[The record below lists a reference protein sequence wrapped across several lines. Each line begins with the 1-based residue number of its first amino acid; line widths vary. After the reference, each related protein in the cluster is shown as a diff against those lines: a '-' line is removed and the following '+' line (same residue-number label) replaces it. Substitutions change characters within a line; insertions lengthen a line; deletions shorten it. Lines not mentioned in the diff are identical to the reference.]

1 MHLRTNLEGAGYAKD
16 KKALTVKEVN
26 ALPDGRHAVGGVKGL
41 TVEKRDGKIT
51 RYRLRYSKGGSER
64 VTTYLSTYTLS
75 EVRKKAAADLALYE
89 SGTSPQEVRAK
100 KKEEKAAEEREAEK
114 RAESERMTFSHCAKG
129 FISLY
134 AQTVSKSANK
144 ARLVALAKHLAPVLG
159 DKPIDA
165 IMVQDV
171 AAALE
176 PIWVSKPNAAQKAY
190 TLAHQV
196 FNYAIAKELTELKSN
211 PADLNGPLGVLLK
224 PLARPPKENYPSL
237 PFADIQAFIRDLLAT
252 PSASAYALF
261 FAILTASRNSEVRLA
276 EWKEFDLDN
285 GVWTIPEEH
294 QKTKDKA
301 FERNRTKV
309 LSAQAIDFLKHLPRI
324 GPLVFIK
331 RQDVGLNEPL
341 SDMAMTG
348 VIKALHEKK
357 IQKDGL
363 GWIDPNSIKR
373 ETGEK
378 RRVTPHGFRATFRS
392 WVESEEW
399 KNYPKAQEA
408 AERMLLHEKKD
419 NLNGA
424 YRRYGYDPEQKEVAQ
439 AWADY
444 CLKGIDLSDY
454 SPWRRCE

>member
-1 MHLRTNLEGAGYAKD
+1 MPRI

-408 AERMLLHEKKD
+408 AERMLLHEKK
-419 NLNGA
+419 
-424 YRRYGYDPEQKEVAQ
+424 VAQ

>member
-1 MHLRTNLEGAGYAKD
+1 MPRI
-16 KKALTVKEVN
+16 KKSLTVKEVN

-51 RYRLRYSKGGSER
+51 GYRLRYSKGGSEK

-100 KKEEKAAEEREAEK
+100 KKEERAAEEREAEK
-114 RAESERMTFSHCAKG
+114 RAKSERMTFLYCAKG
-129 FISLY
+129 YISELS
-134 AQTVSKSANK
+134 QMRGRSTVKGW
-144 ARLVALAKHLAPVLG
+144 LIALNKHLAPVLG
-159 DKPIDA
+159 DKPIDN
-165 IMVQDV
+165 ITVQDV
-171 AAALE
+171 EAALR
-176 PIWVSKPNAAQKAY
+176 PIWVSKPNAAEKAY
-190 TLAHQV
+190 ILAKSV
-196 FNYAIAKELTELKSN
+196 FNYAIAKKLTELKSN

-224 PLARPPKENYPSL
+224 PLPRPPKENYPSL
-237 PFADIQAFIRDLLAT
+237 PFADIQAFIRDLLTT

-285 GVWTIPEEH
+285 GIWTIPEEH

-341 SDMAMTG
+341 SDMAMTE
-348 VIKALHEKK
+348 VIQALHENKK
-357 IQKDGL
+357 QKDGL
-363 GWIDPNSIKR
+363 GWIDPNSSKR

-392 WVESEEW
+392 WVESAEW
-399 KNYPKAQEA
+399 KNYSKAQEA

-419 NLNGA
+419 NLKGA
-424 YRRYGYDPEQKEVAQ
+424 YRRYDYDPEQKEVAQ

-444 CLKGIDLSDY
+444 CLKGIDLANY

>member
-1 MHLRTNLEGAGYAKD
+1 MPRI
-16 KKALTVKEVN
+16 KKSLTVKEVN

-51 RYRLRYSKGGSER
+51 GYRLRYSKGGSEK

-100 KKEEKAAEEREAEK
+100 KKEERAAEEREAEK
-114 RAESERMTFSHCAKG
+114 RAKSERMTFLYCAKG
-129 FISLY
+129 YISELS
-134 AQTVSKSANK
+134 QMRGRSTVKGW
-144 ARLVALAKHLAPVLG
+144 LIALNKHLAPVLG
-159 DKPIDA
+159 DKPIDN
-165 IMVQDV
+165 ITVQDV
-171 AAALE
+171 EAALR
-176 PIWVSKPNAAQKAY
+176 PIWVSKPNAAEKAY
-190 TLAHQV
+190 ILAKSV
-196 FNYAIAKELTELKSN
+196 FNYAIAKKLTELKSN

-224 PLARPPKENYPSL
+224 PLPRPPKQHYPSL
-237 PFADIQAFIRDLLAT
+237 PFEYIQAFIHDLLTT

-261 FAILTASRNSEVRLA
+261 FAILTGSRNSEARLA

-285 GVWTIPEEH
+285 GIWTIPEGH
-294 QKTKDKA
+294 QKTKDKD
-301 FERNRTKV
+301 FERNRTKL
-309 LSAQAIDFLKHLPRI
+309 LSAQAVDFLKHLPRI

-331 RQDVGLNEPL
+331 RQDVGMNKPL
-341 SDMAMTG
+341 TDMAMTE

-363 GWIDPNSIKR
+363 GWIDPNSSKR

-392 WVESEEW
+392 WVESREW
-399 KNYPKAQEA
+399 ENYSKAQEA
-408 AERMLLHEKKD
+408 AERVLLHEKKD

-424 YRRYGYDPEQKEVAQ
+424 YRRYDHEAEQREVAQ
-439 AWADY
+439 AWADN

>member
-1 MHLRTNLEGAGYAKD
+1 MPRI
-16 KKALTVKEVN
+16 KKSLTVKEVN

-51 RYRLRYSKGGSER
+51 GYRLRYSKGGSEK

-100 KKEEKAAEEREAEK
+100 KKEERAAEEREAEK
-114 RAESERMTFSHCAKG
+114 RAKSERMTFLYCAKG
-129 FISLY
+129 YISELS
-134 AQTVSKSANK
+134 QMRGRSTVKGW
-144 ARLVALAKHLAPVLG
+144 LIALNKHLAPVLG
-159 DKPIDA
+159 DKPIDN
-165 IMVQDV
+165 ITVQDV
-171 AAALE
+171 EAALR
-176 PIWVSKPNAAQKAY
+176 PIWVSKPNAAEKAY
-190 TLAHQV
+190 ILAKSV
-196 FNYAIAKELTELKSN
+196 FNYAIAKELTDLKSN

-237 PFADIQAFIRDLLAT
+237 PFADIQAFIRDLLTT

-261 FAILTASRNSEVRLA
+261 FAILTVSRNSEVRLA

-285 GVWTIPEEH
+285 GIWTIPEEH

-341 SDMAMTG
+341 SDMAMTE
-348 VIKALHEKK
+348 VIQALHENKK
-357 IQKDGL
+357 QKDGL
-363 GWIDPNSIKR
+363 GWIDPNSSKR

-392 WVESEEW
+392 WVESAEW
-399 KNYPKAQEA
+399 KNYSKAQEA

-419 NLNGA
+419 NLKGA
-424 YRRYGYDPEQKEVAQ
+424 YRRYDYDPEQKEVAQ

-444 CLKGIDLSDY
+444 CLKGIDLANY

>member
-1 MHLRTNLEGAGYAKD
+1 MPRI

-134 AQTVSKSANK
+134 AHTVSKSANK

>member
-1 MHLRTNLEGAGYAKD
+1 MPRI
-16 KKALTVKEVN
+16 KKSLTVKEVN

-51 RYRLRYSKGGSER
+51 RYRLRYSKGGPER

-100 KKEEKAAEEREAEK
+100 KKEERAAEEREAEK
-114 RAESERMTFSHCAKG
+114 RAKSERMTFLYCAKG
-129 FISLY
+129 YISELS
-134 AQTVSKSANK
+134 QMRGRSTVKGW
-144 ARLVALAKHLAPVLG
+144 LIALNKHLAPVLG
-159 DKPIDA
+159 DKPIDN
-165 IMVQDV
+165 ITVQDV
-171 AAALE
+171 EAALR
-176 PIWVSKPNAAQKAY
+176 PIWVSKPNAAEKAY
-190 TLAHQV
+190 ILAKSV
-196 FNYAIAKELTELKSN
+196 FNYAIAKKLTELKSN

-224 PLARPPKENYPSL
+224 PLPRPPKQHYPSL
-237 PFADIQAFIRDLLAT
+237 PFEYIQAFIRDLLTT
-252 PSASAYALF
+252 PSVSAYALF
-261 FAILTASRNSEVRLA
+261 FAILTGSRNSEVRLA

-285 GVWTIPEEH
+285 GIWTIPEEH
-294 QKTKDKA
+294 QKTKDKD
-301 FERNRTKV
+301 FERNRTKL
-309 LSAQAIDFLKHLPRI
+309 LSAQAVDFLKHLPRI

-331 RQDVGLNEPL
+331 RQDVGMDKPL
-341 SDMAMTG
+341 TDMAMTE

-363 GWIDPNSIKR
+363 GWIDPNSSKR

-392 WVESEEW
+392 WVESREW
-399 KNYPKAQEA
+399 ENYSKAQEA
-408 AERMLLHEKKD
+408 AERVLLHEKKD

-424 YRRYGYDPEQKEVAQ
+424 YRRYDHEAEQREVAQ
-439 AWADY
+439 AWADN

>member
-1 MHLRTNLEGAGYAKD
+1 MPRI

-89 SGTSPQEVRAK
+89 SGTSPQELRAK
-100 KKEEKAAEEREAEK
+100 KKEERAAEKREAEK
-114 RAESERMTFSHCAKG
+114 RAKNERMTFSYCAKG
-129 FISLY
+129 YISELS
-134 AQTVSKSANK
+134 QIRGRSTVKGW
-144 ARLVALAKHLAPVLG
+144 LIALNKHLAPVLG
-159 DKPIDA
+159 DKPIDT
-165 IMVQDV
+165 ITVQDV
-171 AAALE
+171 EAALR

-190 TLAHQV
+190 NLAKSV

-211 PADLNGPLGVLLK
+211 PADLSGPLGVLLK
-224 PLARPPKENYPSL
+224 PLAQPPKQHYPSL
-237 PFADIQAFIRDLLAT
+237 PFEYIQAFIRDLLTT

-261 FAILTASRNSEVRLA
+261 FAILTGSRNSEVRLA

-285 GVWTIPEEH
+285 GIWTIPEEH
-294 QKTKDKA
+294 QKTKDKD
-301 FERNRTKV
+301 FERNRTKL
-309 LSAQAIDFLKHLPRI
+309 LSAQAVDFLKHLPRI
-324 GPLVFIK
+324 GPLVFFK
-331 RQDVGLNEPL
+331 RQDVGLNKPL
-341 SDMAMTG
+341 TDMAMTE

-363 GWIDPNSIKR
+363 GWIDPNSSKR

-392 WVESEEW
+392 WVESREW
-399 KNYPKAQEA
+399 ENYSKAQEA
-408 AERMLLHEKKD
+408 AERVLLHEKKD

-424 YRRYGYDPEQKEVAQ
+424 YRRYDHEAEQREVAQ
-439 AWADY
+439 AWADN

>member
-1 MHLRTNLEGAGYAKD
+1 MPRI

-114 RAESERMTFSHCAKG
+114 RAESERMTFSHCAKE

-399 KNYPKAQEA
+399 KKYPKAQEA

>member
-1 MHLRTNLEGAGYAKD
+1 MPRI
-16 KKALTVKEVN
+16 KKSLTVKEVN

-51 RYRLRYSKGGSER
+51 GYRLRYSKGGSEK

-100 KKEEKAAEEREAEK
+100 KKEERAAEEREAEK
-114 RAESERMTFSHCAKG
+114 RAKSERMTFLYCAKG
-129 FISLY
+129 YISELS
-134 AQTVSKSANK
+134 QMRGRSTVKGW
-144 ARLVALAKHLAPVLG
+144 LIALNKHLAPVLG
-159 DKPIDA
+159 DKPIDN
-165 IMVQDV
+165 ITVQDV
-171 AAALE
+171 EAALR
-176 PIWVSKPNAAQKAY
+176 PIWVSKPNAAEKAY
-190 TLAHQV
+190 ILAKSV
-196 FNYAIAKELTELKSN
+196 FNYAIAKKLTELKSN

-224 PLARPPKENYPSL
+224 PLPRPPKQHYPSL
-237 PFADIQAFIRDLLAT
+237 PFEYIQAFIHDLLTT

-261 FAILTASRNSEVRLA
+261 FAILTGSRNSEVRLA

-285 GVWTIPEEH
+285 GIWTIPEGH
-294 QKTKDKA
+294 QKTKDKD
-301 FERNRTKV
+301 FERNRTKL
-309 LSAQAIDFLKHLPRI
+309 LSAQAVDFLKHLPRI

-331 RQDVGLNEPL
+331 RQDVGMNKPL
-341 SDMAMTG
+341 TDMAMTE

-363 GWIDPNSIKR
+363 GWVDPNSSKR

-392 WVESEEW
+392 WVESREW
-399 KNYPKAQEA
+399 ENYSKAQEA
-408 AERMLLHEKKD
+408 AERVLLHEKKD

-424 YRRYGYDPEQKEVAQ
+424 YRRYDHEAEQREVAQ
-439 AWADY
+439 AWADN
-444 CLKGIDLSDY
+444 CLKGIDLSEY

>member
-1 MHLRTNLEGAGYAKD
+1 MPRI

-114 RAESERMTFSHCAKG
+114 RAESERMTFSHCAKE

-176 PIWVSKPNAAQKAY
+176 PIWVSKPNAAQKAC

>member
-1 MHLRTNLEGAGYAKD
+1 MPRI
-16 KKALTVKEVN
+16 KKSLTVKEVN

-51 RYRLRYSKGGSER
+51 GYRLRYSKGGSEK

-100 KKEEKAAEEREAEK
+100 KKEERAAEEREAEK
-114 RAESERMTFSHCAKG
+114 RAKSERMTFLYCAKG
-129 FISLY
+129 YISELS
-134 AQTVSKSANK
+134 QMRGRSTVKGW
-144 ARLVALAKHLAPVLG
+144 LIALNKHLAPVLG
-159 DKPIDA
+159 DKPIDN
-165 IMVQDV
+165 ITVQDV
-171 AAALE
+171 EAALR
-176 PIWVSKPNAAQKAY
+176 PIWVSKPNAAEKAY
-190 TLAHQV
+190 ILAKSV
-196 FNYAIAKELTELKSN
+196 FNYAIAKELTDLKSN

-237 PFADIQAFIRDLLAT
+237 PFADIQAFIRDLLTT

-261 FAILTASRNSEVRLA
+261 FAVLTASRNSEVRLA

-285 GVWTIPEEH
+285 GIWTIPEEH

-341 SDMAMTG
+341 SDMAMTE
-348 VIKALHEKK
+348 VIQALHENKK
-357 IQKDGL
+357 QKDGL
-363 GWIDPNSIKR
+363 GWIDPNSSKR

-392 WVESEEW
+392 WVESAEW
-399 KNYPKAQEA
+399 KNYSKAQEA

-419 NLNGA
+419 NLKGA
-424 YRRYGYDPEQKEVAQ
+424 YRRYDYDPEQKEVAQ

-444 CLKGIDLSDY
+444 CLKGIDLANY

>member
-1 MHLRTNLEGAGYAKD
+1 MPRI
-16 KKALTVKEVN
+16 KKSLTVKEVN

-51 RYRLRYSKGGSER
+51 RYRLRYSKGGPER

-100 KKEEKAAEEREAEK
+100 KKEERAAEEREAEK
-114 RAESERMTFSHCAKG
+114 RAKSERMTFLYCAKG
-129 FISLY
+129 YISELS
-134 AQTVSKSANK
+134 QMRGRSTVKGW
-144 ARLVALAKHLAPVLG
+144 LIALNKHLAPVLG
-159 DKPIDA
+159 DKPIDN
-165 IMVQDV
+165 ITVQDV
-171 AAALE
+171 EAALR
-176 PIWVSKPNAAQKAY
+176 PIWVSKPNAAEKAY
-190 TLAHQV
+190 ILAKSV
-196 FNYAIAKELTELKSN
+196 FNYAIAKKLTELKSN

-224 PLARPPKENYPSL
+224 PLPRPPKQHYPSL
-237 PFADIQAFIRDLLAT
+237 PFEYIQAFIRDLLTT

-261 FAILTASRNSEVRLA
+261 FAILTGSRNSEVRLA

-285 GVWTIPEEH
+285 GIWTIPEEH
-294 QKTKDKA
+294 QKTKDKD
-301 FERNRTKV
+301 FERNRTKL
-309 LSAQAIDFLKHLPRI
+309 LSAQAVDFLKHLPRI

-331 RQDVGLNEPL
+331 RQDVGMDKPL
-341 SDMAMTG
+341 TDMAMTE

-363 GWIDPNSIKR
+363 GWIDPNSSKR

-392 WVESEEW
+392 WVESREW
-399 KNYPKAQEA
+399 ENYSKAQEA
-408 AERMLLHEKKD
+408 AERVLLHEKKD

-424 YRRYGYDPEQKEVAQ
+424 YRRYDHEAEQREVAQ
-439 AWADY
+439 AWADN

>member
-1 MHLRTNLEGAGYAKD
+1 MPRI
-16 KKALTVKEVN
+16 KKSLTVKEVN

-51 RYRLRYSKGGSER
+51 GYRLRYSKGGSEK

-100 KKEEKAAEEREAEK
+100 KKEERAAEEREAEK
-114 RAESERMTFSHCAKG
+114 RAKSERMTFLYCAKG
-129 FISLY
+129 YISELS
-134 AQTVSKSANK
+134 QMRGRSTVKGW
-144 ARLVALAKHLAPVLG
+144 LIALNKHLAPVLG
-159 DKPIDA
+159 DKPIDN
-165 IMVQDV
+165 ITVQDV
-171 AAALE
+171 EAALR
-176 PIWVSKPNAAQKAY
+176 PIWVSKPNAAEKAY
-190 TLAHQV
+190 ILAKSV
-196 FNYAIAKELTELKSN
+196 FNYAIAKELTDLKSN

-237 PFADIQAFIRDLLAT
+237 PFADIQAFIRDLLTT

-285 GVWTIPEEH
+285 GIWTIPEEH

-341 SDMAMTG
+341 SDMAMTE
-348 VIKALHEKK
+348 VIQALHENKK
-357 IQKDGL
+357 QKDGL
-363 GWIDPNSIKR
+363 GWIDPNSSKR
-373 ETGEK
+373 EAGEK

-392 WVESEEW
+392 WVESAEW
-399 KNYPKAQEA
+399 KNYSKAQEA

-419 NLNGA
+419 NLKGA
-424 YRRYGYDPEQKEVAQ
+424 YRRYDYDPEQKEVAQ

-444 CLKGIDLSDY
+444 CLKGIDLANY

>member
-1 MHLRTNLEGAGYAKD
+1 MPRI

-399 KNYPKAQEA
+399 KNYPKAHEA

>member
-1 MHLRTNLEGAGYAKD
+1 MPRI
-16 KKALTVKEVN
+16 KKSLTVKEVN

-51 RYRLRYSKGGSER
+51 GYRLRYSKGGSEK

-100 KKEEKAAEEREAEK
+100 KKEERAAEEREAEK
-114 RAESERMTFSHCAKG
+114 RAKSERMTFLYCAKG
-129 FISLY
+129 YISELS
-134 AQTVSKSANK
+134 QMRGRSTVKGW
-144 ARLVALAKHLAPVLG
+144 LIALNKHLAPVLG
-159 DKPIDA
+159 DKPIDN
-165 IMVQDV
+165 ITVQDV
-171 AAALE
+171 EAALR
-176 PIWVSKPNAAQKAY
+176 PIWVSKPNAAEKAY
-190 TLAHQV
+190 ILAKSV
-196 FNYAIAKELTELKSN
+196 FNYAIAKKLTELKSN

-224 PLARPPKENYPSL
+224 PLPRPPKQHYPSL
-237 PFADIQAFIRDLLAT
+237 PFEYIQAFIHDLLTT

-261 FAILTASRNSEVRLA
+261 FAILTGSRNSEVRLA

-285 GVWTIPEEH
+285 GIWTIPEGH
-294 QKTKDKA
+294 QKTKDKD
-301 FERNRTKV
+301 FERNRTKL
-309 LSAQAIDFLKHLPRI
+309 LSAQAVDFLKHLPRI

-331 RQDVGLNEPL
+331 RQDVGMNKPL
-341 SDMAMTG
+341 TDMAMTE

-363 GWIDPNSIKR
+363 GWIDPNSSKR

-392 WVESEEW
+392 WVESREW
-399 KNYPKAQEA
+399 ENYSKAQEA
-408 AERMLLHEKKD
+408 AERVLLHEKKD

-424 YRRYGYDPEQKEVAQ
+424 YRRYDHEAEQREVAQ
-439 AWADY
+439 AWADN

>member
-1 MHLRTNLEGAGYAKD
+1 MPRI
-16 KKALTVKEVN
+16 KKSLTVKEVN

-51 RYRLRYSKGGSER
+51 RYRLRYSKGGPER

-100 KKEEKAAEEREAEK
+100 KKEERAAEEREAEK
-114 RAESERMTFSHCAKG
+114 RAKSERMTFLYCAKG
-129 FISLY
+129 YISELS
-134 AQTVSKSANK
+134 QMRGRSTVKGW
-144 ARLVALAKHLAPVLG
+144 LIALNKHLAPVLG
-159 DKPIDA
+159 DKPIDN
-165 IMVQDV
+165 ITVQDV
-171 AAALE
+171 EAALR
-176 PIWVSKPNAAQKAY
+176 PIWVSKPNAAEKAY
-190 TLAHQV
+190 ILAKSV
-196 FNYAIAKELTELKSN
+196 FNYAIAKKLTELKSN

-224 PLARPPKENYPSL
+224 PLPRPPKQHYPSL
-237 PFADIQAFIRDLLAT
+237 PFEYIQAFIRDLLTT

-285 GVWTIPEEH
+285 GIWTIPEEH

-341 SDMAMTG
+341 SDMAMTE
-348 VIKALHEKK
+348 VIQALHEKK

-363 GWIDPNSIKR
+363 GWIDPNSSKR

-392 WVESEEW
+392 WVESREW
-399 KNYPKAQEA
+399 ENYSKAQEA
-408 AERMLLHEKKD
+408 AERVLLHEKKD

-424 YRRYGYDPEQKEVAQ
+424 YRRYDHEAEQREVAQ
-439 AWADY
+439 AWADN

>member
-1 MHLRTNLEGAGYAKD
+1 MPRI
-16 KKALTVKEVN
+16 KKSLTVKEVN

-51 RYRLRYSKGGSER
+51 RYRLRYSKGGSEK

-100 KKEEKAAEEREAEK
+100 KKEERAAEEREAEK
-114 RAESERMTFSHCAKG
+114 RAKSERMTFLYCAKG
-129 FISLY
+129 YISELS
-134 AQTVSKSANK
+134 QMRGRSTVKGW
-144 ARLVALAKHLAPVLG
+144 LIALNKHLAPVLG
-159 DKPIDA
+159 DKPIDN
-165 IMVQDV
+165 ITVQDV
-171 AAALE
+171 EAALR
-176 PIWVSKPNAAQKAY
+176 PIWVSKPNAAEKAY
-190 TLAHQV
+190 ILAKSV
-196 FNYAIAKELTELKSN
+196 FNYAIAKKLTELKSN

-224 PLARPPKENYPSL
+224 PLPRPPKQHYPSL
-237 PFADIQAFIRDLLAT
+237 PFEYIQAFIRDLLTT

-261 FAILTASRNSEVRLA
+261 FAILTVSRNSEVRLA

-285 GVWTIPEEH
+285 GIWTIPEGH
-294 QKTKDKA
+294 QKTKDKD
-301 FERNRTKV
+301 FERNRTKL
-309 LSAQAIDFLKHLPRI
+309 LSAQAVDFLKHLPRI

-331 RQDVGLNEPL
+331 RQDVGMNKPL
-341 SDMAMTG
+341 TDMAMTE

-363 GWIDPNSIKR
+363 GWIDPNSSKR

-392 WVESEEW
+392 WVESREW
-399 KNYPKAQEA
+399 ENYSKAQEA
-408 AERMLLHEKKD
+408 AERVLLHEKKD
-419 NLNGA
+419 NLNEA
-424 YRRYGYDPEQKEVAQ
+424 YRRYDHEAEQREVAQ
-439 AWADY
+439 AWADN

>member
-1 MHLRTNLEGAGYAKD
+1 MPRI

-51 RYRLRYSKGGSER
+51 GYRLRYSKGGSER
-64 VTTYLSTYTLS
+64 VTTYLSTCTLS

-89 SGTSPQEVRAK
+89 SGTTPQEVRAK
-100 KKEEKAAEEREAEK
+100 KKEEKAAEEREAKK
-114 RAESERMTFSHCAKG
+114 RAENERMTFSYCAKE

-134 AQTVSKSANK
+134 AQTISRSTNK
-144 ARLVALAKHLAPVLG
+144 ARLVALTKHLAPALG

-165 IMVQDV
+165 ITVQDV

-224 PLARPPKENYPSL
+224 PLARPPKQHYPSL
-237 PFADIQAFIRDLLAT
+237 PFEYIQAFIRDLLTT

-261 FAILTASRNSEVRLA
+261 FAILTGSRNSEVRLA
-276 EWKEFDLDN
+276 EWKEFDLDK
-285 GVWTIPEEH
+285 GIWTISEEH
-294 QKTKDKA
+294 QKTKDKD
-301 FERNRTKV
+301 FERNRSKL

-331 RQDVGLNEPL
+331 RQDVGLNKPL
-341 SDMAMTG
+341 TDMAMTE

-363 GWIDPNSIKR
+363 GWIDPNSNKR

-392 WVESEEW
+392 WVESREW
-399 KNYPKAQEA
+399 ENYSKAQEA
-408 AERMLLHEKKD
+408 AERVLLHEKKD

-424 YRRYGYDPEQKEVAQ
+424 YRRYDHEAEQREVAQ
-439 AWADY
+439 AWADN

>member
-1 MHLRTNLEGAGYAKD
+1 MPRI
-16 KKALTVKEVN
+16 KKSLTVKEVN

-51 RYRLRYSKGGSER
+51 GYRLRYSKGGSEK

-100 KKEEKAAEEREAEK
+100 KKEERAAEEREAEK
-114 RAESERMTFSHCAKG
+114 RAKSERMTFLYCAKG
-129 FISLY
+129 YISELS
-134 AQTVSKSANK
+134 QMRGRSTVKGW
-144 ARLVALAKHLAPVLG
+144 LIALNKHLAPVLG
-159 DKPIDA
+159 DKPIDN
-165 IMVQDV
+165 ITVQDV
-171 AAALE
+171 EAALR
-176 PIWVSKPNAAQKAY
+176 PIWVSKPNAAEKAY
-190 TLAHQV
+190 ILAKSV
-196 FNYAIAKELTELKSN
+196 FNYAIAKKLTELKSN

-224 PLARPPKENYPSL
+224 PLPRPPKQHYPSL
-237 PFADIQAFIRDLLAT
+237 PFEYIQAFIRDLLTT

-261 FAILTASRNSEVRLA
+261 FAILTGSRNSEVRLA

-285 GVWTIPEEH
+285 GIWTIPEEH
-294 QKTKDKA
+294 QKTKDKD
-301 FERNRTKV
+301 FERNRTKL
-309 LSAQAIDFLKHLPRI
+309 LSAQAVDFLKHLPRI

-331 RQDVGLNEPL
+331 RQDVGMDKPL
-341 SDMAMTG
+341 TDMAMTE

-363 GWIDPNSIKR
+363 GWIDPNSSKR

-392 WVESEEW
+392 WVESREW
-399 KNYPKAQEA
+399 ENYSKAQEA
-408 AERMLLHEKKD
+408 AERVLLHEKKD

-424 YRRYGYDPEQKEVAQ
+424 YRRYDHEAEQREVAQ
-439 AWADY
+439 AWADN

>member
-1 MHLRTNLEGAGYAKD
+1 MPRI

-261 FAILTASRNSEVRLA
+261 FAILTASRNSEVRLS

>member
-1 MHLRTNLEGAGYAKD
+1 MPRI
-16 KKALTVKEVN
+16 KKSLTVKEVN

-51 RYRLRYSKGGSER
+51 RYRLRYSKGGPER

-89 SGTSPQEVRAK
+89 SGTSPREVRAK

-114 RAESERMTFSHCAKG
+114 RAKSERMTFLYCAKG
-129 FISLY
+129 YISELS
-134 AQTVSKSANK
+134 QMRGRSTVKGW
-144 ARLVALAKHLAPVLG
+144 LIALNKHLAPVLG
-159 DKPIDA
+159 DKPIDN
-165 IMVQDV
+165 ITVQDV
-171 AAALE
+171 EAALR
-176 PIWVSKPNAAQKAY
+176 PIWVSKPNAAEKAY
-190 TLAHQV
+190 ILAKSV
-196 FNYAIAKELTELKSN
+196 FNYAIAKKLTELKSN

-224 PLARPPKENYPSL
+224 PLPRPPKQHYPSL
-237 PFADIQAFIRDLLAT
+237 PFEYIQAFIRDLLTT

-261 FAILTASRNSEVRLA
+261 FAILTGSRNSEVRLA

-285 GVWTIPEEH
+285 GIWTIPEEH
-294 QKTKDKA
+294 QKTKDKD
-301 FERNRTKV
+301 FERNRTKL
-309 LSAQAIDFLKHLPRI
+309 LSAQAVDFLKHLPRI

-331 RQDVGLNEPL
+331 RQDVGMDKPL
-341 SDMAMTG
+341 TDMAMTE

-363 GWIDPNSIKR
+363 GWIDPNSSKR

-392 WVESEEW
+392 WVESREW
-399 KNYPKAQEA
+399 ENYSKAQEA
-408 AERMLLHEKKD
+408 AERVLLHEKKD

-424 YRRYGYDPEQKEVAQ
+424 YRRYDHEAEQREVAQ
-439 AWADY
+439 AWADN

>member
-1 MHLRTNLEGAGYAKD
+1 MPRIKN
-16 KKALTVKEVN
+16 ALTVKEVN

-114 RAESERMTFSHCAKG
+114 RAESERMTFSHCAKE

>member
-1 MHLRTNLEGAGYAKD
+1 MPRI

-392 WVESEEW
+392 WVESAEW

>member
-1 MHLRTNLEGAGYAKD
+1 MPRI
-16 KKALTVKEVN
+16 KKSLTVKEVN

-51 RYRLRYSKGGSER
+51 RYRLRYSKGGSEK

-100 KKEEKAAEEREAEK
+100 KKEEKAAEKREAEK
-114 RAESERMTFSHCAKG
+114 RAKNERMTFSYCAKE

-144 ARLVALAKHLAPVLG
+144 ARLVALTKHLAPVLG
-159 DKPIDA
+159 VKPIDT
-165 IMVQDV
+165 ITVQDV

-237 PFADIQAFIRDLLAT
+237 PFADIQAFIRDLLTT

-261 FAILTASRNSEVRLA
+261 FVILTASRNSEVRLA

-285 GVWTIPEEH
+285 GIWTIPEEH
-294 QKTKDKA
+294 QKTKDKD

-341 SDMAMTG
+341 TDMAMTK
-348 VIKALHEKK
+348 VIEALHEKK

-363 GWIDPNSIKR
+363 GWIDPNSSKR
-373 ETGEK
+373 ESGEK

-392 WVESEEW
+392 WVESAEW

>member
-1 MHLRTNLEGAGYAKD
+1 MPRI

-51 RYRLRYSKGGSER
+51 GYRLRYSKGGSEK

-114 RAESERMTFSHCAKG
+114 RAESERMTFLYCAKE

-144 ARLVALAKHLAPVLG
+144 ARLVALTKHLAPVLG

-165 IMVQDV
+165 ITVQDV

-237 PFADIQAFIRDLLAT
+237 PFADIQAFIRDLLTT

-261 FAILTASRNSEVRLA
+261 FAILTGSRNSEVRLA
-276 EWKEFDLDN
+276 EWKEFDLDK
-285 GVWTIPEEH
+285 GIWTIPEEH
-294 QKTKDKA
+294 QKTKDKD
-301 FERNRTKV
+301 FERNRTKL
-309 LSAQAIDFLKHLPRI
+309 LSAQAVDFLKHLPRI

-341 SDMAMTG
+341 SDMAMTE
-348 VIKALHEKK
+348 VIQALHEKK
-357 IQKDGL
+357 KQKDGL
-363 GWIDPNSIKR
+363 GWIDPNSSKR

-392 WVESEEW
+392 WVESAEW

-424 YRRYGYDPEQKEVAQ
+424 YRRYDHEAEQREVAQ

-444 CLKGIDLSDY
+444 CLKGIDLANY

>member
-1 MHLRTNLEGAGYAKD
+1 MPRI
-16 KKALTVKEVN
+16 KKSLTVKEVN

-51 RYRLRYSKGGSER
+51 GYRLRYSKGGSEK

-100 KKEEKAAEEREAEK
+100 KKEERAAEEREAEK
-114 RAESERMTFSHCAKG
+114 RAKSERMTFLYCAKG
-129 FISLY
+129 YISELS
-134 AQTVSKSANK
+134 QMRGRSTVKGW
-144 ARLVALAKHLAPVLG
+144 LIALNKHLAPVLG
-159 DKPIDA
+159 DKPIDN
-165 IMVQDV
+165 ITVQDV
-171 AAALE
+171 EAALR
-176 PIWVSKPNAAQKAY
+176 PIWVSKPNAAEKAY
-190 TLAHQV
+190 ILAKSV
-196 FNYAIAKELTELKSN
+196 FNYAIAKKLTELKSN
-211 PADLNGPLGVLLK
+211 PANLNGPLGVLLK
-224 PLARPPKENYPSL
+224 PLPRPPKENYPSL
-237 PFADIQAFIRDLLAT
+237 PFADIQAFIRDLLTT

-285 GVWTIPEEH
+285 GIWTIPEEH

-341 SDMAMTG
+341 SDMAMTE
-348 VIKALHEKK
+348 VIQALHENKK
-357 IQKDGL
+357 QKDGL
-363 GWIDPNSIKR
+363 GWIDPNSSKR

-392 WVESEEW
+392 WVESAEW
-399 KNYPKAQEA
+399 KNYSKAQEA

-419 NLNGA
+419 NLKGA
-424 YRRYGYDPEQKEVAQ
+424 YRRYDYDPEQKEVAQ

-444 CLKGIDLSDY
+444 CLKGIDLANY

>member
-1 MHLRTNLEGAGYAKD
+1 MPRI
-16 KKALTVKEVN
+16 KKSLTVKEVN

-51 RYRLRYSKGGSER
+51 GYRLRYSKGGSEK
-64 VTTYLSTYTLS
+64 VTTYLGTYTLS

-100 KKEEKAAEEREAEK
+100 KKDEKAAEEREAEK
-114 RAESERMTFSHCAKG
+114 RAESERMTFLYCAKEY
-129 FISLY
+129 ISLY
-134 AQTVSKSANK
+134 AQTISRSTNK
-144 ARLVALAKHLAPVLG
+144 ARLVALTKHLAPVLG
-159 DKPIDA
+159 DKPIDS
-165 IMVQDV
+165 ITVQDV

-196 FNYAIAKELTELKSN
+196 FNFAIAKELTELKSN

-224 PLARPPKENYPSL
+224 PLARPPKQHYPSL
-237 PFADIQAFIRDLLAT
+237 PFEFIQAFIRDLLAT

-261 FAILTASRNSEVRLA
+261 FAILTGSRNSEVRLA
-276 EWKEFDLDN
+276 EWREFDLDR
-285 GVWTIPEEH
+285 GIWTIPESH
-294 QKTKDKA
+294 QKTKDKD

-309 LSAQAIDFLKHLPRI
+309 LSSQAIDFLKHLPRI
-324 GPLVFIK
+324 GPLVFVK
-331 RQDVGLNEPL
+331 RQDMGMDKPL
-341 SDMAMTG
+341 TDMAMTE

-357 IQKDGL
+357 TLKDGV
-363 GWIDPNSIKR
+363 GWIDPNSSKR

-392 WVESEEW
+392 WVESGEW
-399 KNYPKAQEA
+399 KNYSKAQEA
-408 AERMLLHEKKD
+408 AERVLLHEKKD

-424 YRRYGYDPEQKEVAQ
+424 YRRYDHEAEQREVVQ
-439 AWADY
+439 AWADN
-444 CLKGIDLSDY
+444 CLNGIDLSDF
-454 SPWRRCE
+454 SPWACALE

>member
-1 MHLRTNLEGAGYAKD
+1 MPRI

-363 GWIDPNSIKR
+363 GWIDPNSIKPFMGGIR
-373 ETGEK
+373 RMEELSQGTGSRRADATAREK
-378 RRVTPHGFRATFRS
+378 RQPQRS
-392 WVESEEW
+392 
-399 KNYPKAQEA
+399 
-408 AERMLLHEKKD
+408 L
-419 NLNGA
+419 
-424 YRRYGYDPEQKEVAQ
+424 
-439 AWADY
+439 
-444 CLKGIDLSDY
+444 
-454 SPWRRCE
+454 

>member
-1 MHLRTNLEGAGYAKD
+1 MPRI
-16 KKALTVKEVN
+16 KKSLTVKEVN

-51 RYRLRYSKGGSER
+51 RYRLRYSKGGPER

-89 SGTSPQEVRAK
+89 SGTSPREVRAK

-114 RAESERMTFSHCAKG
+114 RAKSERMTFLYCAKG
-129 FISLY
+129 YISELS
-134 AQTVSKSANK
+134 QMRGRSTVKGW
-144 ARLVALAKHLAPVLG
+144 LIALNKHLAPVLG
-159 DKPIDA
+159 DKPIDN
-165 IMVQDV
+165 ITVQDV
-171 AAALE
+171 EAALR
-176 PIWVSKPNAAQKAY
+176 PIWVSKPNAAEKAY
-190 TLAHQV
+190 ILAKSV
-196 FNYAIAKELTELKSN
+196 FNYAIAKKLTELKSN
-211 PADLNGPLGVLLK
+211 PADLKGPLGVLLK
-224 PLARPPKENYPSL
+224 PLPRPPKQHYPSL
-237 PFADIQAFIRDLLAT
+237 PFEYIQAFIRDLLTT

-261 FAILTASRNSEVRLA
+261 FAILTGSRNSEVRLA

-285 GVWTIPEEH
+285 GIWTIPEEH
-294 QKTKDKA
+294 QKTKDKD
-301 FERNRTKV
+301 FERNRTKL
-309 LSAQAIDFLKHLPRI
+309 LSAQAVDFLKHLPRI

-331 RQDVGLNEPL
+331 RQDVGMDKPL
-341 SDMAMTG
+341 TDMAMTE

-363 GWIDPNSIKR
+363 GWIDPNSSKR

-392 WVESEEW
+392 WVESREW
-399 KNYPKAQEA
+399 ENYSKAQEA
-408 AERMLLHEKKD
+408 AERVLLHEKKD

-424 YRRYGYDPEQKEVAQ
+424 YRRYDHEAEQREVAQ
-439 AWADY
+439 AWADN